1 MFNFKDIQVE
11 LGKKIEKNYLIE
23 KQLGF
28 NKSEI
33 QTKTGIEKRYLA
45 NKLQNSETFAIN
57 SVKKIKK
64 KNNLSKLTHIISVSN
79 TPSILFPSIAHYVC
93 SYLKLNKQ
101 VHCIGINS
109 GCSGYVDALII
120 AYDILKVNK
129 KSEIL
134 ITTSD
139 TYSKYINNLDRSI
152 RPLFSDGGSAT
163 LLKYSKFGWKLESKF
178 SSTISNTQENLIM
191 KKDFYTKEIIIQ
203 MNGPEVLSFAI
214 QYVIPQIQKLTK
226 NEKSC
231 MLLSHQAGKIVMDK
245 IIKKLHSKIYIPTNY
260 RKYGNLVSTSIPNL
274 LFENF
279 KKINKYKKIVL
290 SGFGVGLTHTHI
302 KLKK

>member
-11 LGKKIEKNYLIE
+11 LGRKIERNYLIE

-28 NKSEI
+28 NKNEI
-33 QTKTGIEKRYLA
+33 QEKTGIEKRYLA
-45 NKLQNSETFAIN
+45 NKQQYSETFAIKAA
-57 SVKKIKK
+57 KKIQKN
-64 KNNLSKLTHIISVSN
+64 NNLSKLTHIISVSN

-93 SYLKLNKQ
+93 SSIKLKKQ
-101 VHCIGINS
+101 IHCIGINS

-120 AYDILKVNK
+120 AYDILKVNN

-139 TYSKYINNLDRSI
+139 TYSKYISNSDRSI

-163 LLKYSKFGWKLESKF
+163 LLKYSKSGWKLENKF

-191 KKDFYTKEIIIQ
+191 KKDFYTKKMIIK
-203 MNGPEVLSFAI
+203 MNGPEVLTFAM
-214 QYVIPQIQKLTK
+214 QYVIPQIQKLTN

-231 MLLSHQAGKIVMDK
+231 MLLAHQAGKIIMNK
-245 IIKKLHSKIYIPTNY
+245 IIKKLNNKICVPTNY
-260 RKYGNLVSTSIPNL
+260 HKYGNLVSTSIPNL
-274 LFENF
+274 LFENS

-290 SGFGVGLTHTHI
+290 SGFGVGLTHTHL

>member
-139 TYSKYINNLDRSI
+139 TYSKYINNSDRSI

-191 KKDFYTKEIIIQ
+191 KKDFYTKEMIIQ

-214 QYVIPQIQKLTK
+214 QYVIPQIQKLTN

-231 MLLSHQAGKIVMDK
+231 MLLAHQAGKIVMDK

>member
-191 KKDFYTKEIIIQ
+191 KKDFYTKEMIIQ

-214 QYVIPQIQKLTK
+214 QYVIPQIQKLTN

-231 MLLSHQAGKIVMDK
+231 MLLAHQAGKIVMDK

>member
-139 TYSKYINNLDRSI
+139 TYSKYINNSDRSI

-214 QYVIPQIQKLTK
+214 QYVIPQIQKLTN

-231 MLLSHQAGKIVMDK
+231 MLLAHQAGKIVMDK